1 MNGTPCL
8 FPWALK
14 SCWCQRHKCLL
25 LQSKRNR
32 PDEMPL
38 CVLAESGRVGFPA
51 VHSSAVAVVHRQVHL
66 RKMSY
71 AGEIF
76 CSYKFD
82 FNTRLSWLVQVPNLR
97 SHICSSKGNQVM
109 STWTRSIFQKTK
121 DLFFQP
127 CKWIERFRGEFVQQ
141 FHHCKLS
148 KSWKVK
154 VIPSLEKRSNLW

>member
-1 MNGTPCL
+1 
-8 FPWALK
+8 
-14 SCWCQRHKCLL
+14 
-25 LQSKRNR
+25 
-32 PDEMPL
+32 MPL

-66 RKMSY
+66 RKISY

-76 CSYKFD
+76 CSYKFN

-121 DLFFQP
+121 DIFFQP
-127 CKWIERFRGEFVQQ
+127 CKWIERFREEFVQQ

-154 VIPSLEKRSNLW
+154 VIPSFEKRVKPLVGAVKVCAGAVVQKDVWLPKAIRGDSDVLRFW